1 MSFSGFLKGEDITV
15 VKNGSILGGII
26 GIETEEKT
34 TLYQTR
40 ELLSDRVVYERAR
53 KLHVIT
59 LDMNVSE
66 ADYFSDSD
74 NIELLEI
81 HTENKIVRFYNCK
94 ILNSKNIGKGGEKI
108 FSRLVLECKEREVL

>member
-26 GIETEEKT
+26 SIETEEKNM
-34 TLYQTR
+34 LYRTR
-40 ELLSDRVVYERAR
+40 EFLSNKVVYERAQ
-53 KLHVIT
+53 KVHIIT

-66 ADYFSDSD
+66 VECFCDSDS
-74 NIELLEI
+74 IESLEI

-94 ILNSKNIGKGGEKI
+94 ILNSKNICKGGEKI
-108 FSRLVLECKEREVL
+108 FLRLVLECKEREVL